1 MDVILSVLKFIKCS
15 NIIQGHICCLCIKPV
30 LIMPLHVFVCFF
42 CLFVVVVFL
51 YIDYLYYYSVWMFCT
66 SNEAL
71 VRINLILII
80 NVIIRLYIR
89 LPV

>member
-1 MDVILSVLKFIKCS
+1 MAGGPLDWRGSVLALLNHALFRRGSCIRDLYTM
-15 NIIQGHICCLCIKPV
+15 LCFS
-30 LIMPLHVFVCFF
+30 VF
-42 CLFVVVVFL
+42 LFVVVVFL

-89 LPV
+89 PPV